1 MRFMAPGA
9 STLDLVFL
17 VNVSYLSVF
26 PFPGFGGPVPRGR
39 SAALG
44 EVLSSGAV
52 WGPHHLPVVFRL

>member
-1 MRFMAPGA
+1 MAPRS
-9 STLDLVFL
+9 STPDLVIL
-17 VNVSYLSVF
+17 MKVPYLSVF
-26 PFPGFGGPVPRGR
+26 PFPGFDGPVPRGR